1 MYNSED
7 IKKFLGTSVKELRK
21 EKGLTQ
27 EKMAESIGLEPNG
40 LAQIESGRKF
50 VSADVMSRLC
60 EAFNVAP
67 SVLFTPKPRVILD
80 EHINY
85 EKEIA
90 RLLPGFSQEK
100 LHEIY
105 NILLVMK
112 K

>member
-1 MYNSED
+1 MNSED
-7 IKKFLGTSVKELRK
+7 IKKILGVSVKELRK

-50 VSADVMSRLC
+50 VSADVLARLS
-60 EAFNVAP
+60 EGFNVAP
-67 SVLFTPKPRVILD
+67 YVLFTPKPQIMLD

-85 EKEIA
+85 KKEIA
-90 RLLPGFSQEK
+90 RMLPGFSQEK

>member
-1 MYNSED
+1 MNSED
-7 IKKFLGTSVKELRK
+7 IKKILGVSVKELRK

-50 VSADVMSRLC
+50 VSADVMARLC
-60 EAFNVAP
+60 EGFKIAP
-67 SVLFTPKPRVILD
+67 CVLFTPKPQVMLD

-90 RLLPGFSQEK
+90 RMLPGFSQEK